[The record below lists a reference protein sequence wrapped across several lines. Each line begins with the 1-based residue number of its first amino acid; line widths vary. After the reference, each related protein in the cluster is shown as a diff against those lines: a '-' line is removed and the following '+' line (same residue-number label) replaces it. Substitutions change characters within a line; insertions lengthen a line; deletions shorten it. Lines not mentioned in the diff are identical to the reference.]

1 METFEVENVSIV
13 LHGTQIT
20 MDTRERIIT
29 TAQHLFMYR
38 SVRSVTMD
46 DIAGELG
53 MSKKTLY
60 QYFPNKAEIVEGVM
74 QNHFTC
80 EKCMMDDIL
89 SAAID
94 PVDAMV
100 RSLQAFAKS
109 FREIPS
115 NTIHDI
121 RKYYPKSWA
130 LFHDYKMDY
139 VLPVV
144 KANLEEGVKA
154 GLYRKD
160 MDLGI
165 VSKLRLEQIEMVLD
179 PAAFPPQQYDI
190 GKVQIEQYALFL
202 HGIVT
207 LKGKKLIYKY
217 LNQSEDE

>member
-1 METFEVENVSIV
+1 
-13 LHGTQIT
+13 
-20 MDTRERIIT
+20 MDPRERIIN
-29 TAQHLFMYR
+29 TAMHLFMYR
-38 SVRSVTMD
+38 SVRGVTMD

-60 QYFPNKAEIVEGVM
+60 QYFPNKAEIVEGVTL
-74 QNHFTC
+74 QHFSA
-80 EKCMMDDIL
+80 EKCTMADIL
-89 SAAID
+89 AEAID

-100 RSLQAFAKS
+100 RSMEAFARS
-109 FREIPS
+109 FREVPS

-121 RKYYPKSWA
+121 RKYYPKAWA
-130 LFHDYKMDY
+130 LFYEYKTAF

-144 KANLEEGVKA
+144 KNNLEAGVKA

-160 MDLGI
+160 MDVDI
-165 VSKLRLEQIEMVLD
+165 VAKLRLEQIEMVLD
-179 PAAFPPQQYDI
+179 PVAFPPQEYNI
-190 GKVQIEQYALFL
+190 AKLQIEQYALFL

>member
-1 METFEVENVSIV
+1 
-13 LHGTQIT
+13 
-20 MDTRERIIT
+20 
-29 TAQHLFMYR
+29 MYR

-46 DIAGELG
+46 DISGELG

-60 QYFPNKAEIVEGVM
+60 QHFPNKAEIVSAVTKL
-74 QNHFTC
+74 HFSA
-80 EKCMMDDIL
+80 EKCMMDDIF
-89 SAAID
+89 AQAVD

-100 RSLQAFAKS
+100 RSLEAFAKS
-109 FREIPS
+109 FREIPT

-121 RKYYPKSWA
+121 RKYYPKAWT
-130 LFHDYKMDY
+130 LFHNYKTEY
-139 VLPVV
+139 VLPAV
-144 KANLEEGVKA
+144 KANLEAGVKA
-154 GLYRKD
+154 GLYRQD
-160 MDLGI
+160 MDLDI

-179 PAAFPPQQYDI
+179 PAAFPPQQYEI